1 MYNFKLFFFVL
12 LFVLCCYKKN
22 KIERIIIDD
31 KEVKVGFTLE
41 EKKRAKFSLL

>member
-12 LFVLCCYKKN
+12 LFVLCCYKK